1 MRKIEAIIRSQKLDD
16 VKSALVKA
24 GIVGMT
30 ISAVRGFGKQK
41 GHTEKYRGTEFTEQF
56 LAKVKIEVIIPT
68 SQLDMALE
76 AIVSASRTGEIGDG
90 KIFVSPVEQVIRIR
104 TGDQDTEA
112 I

>member
-1 MRKIEAIIRSQKLDD
+1 MRKIEAIIRTQKLDE
-16 VKSALVKA
+16 VKVALVNA

-56 LAKVKIEVIIPT
+56 LSKVKLEVVIPS
-68 SQLDMALE
+68 SQVDLALE
-76 AIVSASRTGEIGDG
+76 AIISASRTGAIGDG

-104 TGDQDTEA
+104 TGDKDNQA